1 MQDYKMNVQQQRI
14 KLLITT
20 LEAVTH
26 TVKQHKKKNLQ
37 RFKKPAVTNNN
48 LFP

>member
-1 MQDYKMNVQQQRI
+1 MNVQQQRI

-26 TVKQHKKKNLQ
+26 TVKQHKKKTSKDLRNLQ
-37 RFKKPAVTNNN
+37 
-48 LFP
+48 